1 MKVWRVNALLK
12 LGAMVFFV
20 DGAIERFMLW
30 LDKGGGGGGGKLCEF
45 VAGALQ

>member
-12 LGAMVFFV
+12 LGAMVSV